1 MKITEDEFFNTL
13 DKINPMD
20 YKVDASG
27 TKNYF
32 FYNQCEYILKSEIIK
47 GKLVDNFYKFNM
59 KGL

>member
-1 MKITEDEFFNTL
+1 MKITENEFFNTL
-13 DKINPMD
+13 EKINLMD

-32 FYNQCEYILKSEIIK
+32 FYNGYEYILKSKVINGI
-47 GKLVDNFYKFNM
+47 LTDNFYKFNM